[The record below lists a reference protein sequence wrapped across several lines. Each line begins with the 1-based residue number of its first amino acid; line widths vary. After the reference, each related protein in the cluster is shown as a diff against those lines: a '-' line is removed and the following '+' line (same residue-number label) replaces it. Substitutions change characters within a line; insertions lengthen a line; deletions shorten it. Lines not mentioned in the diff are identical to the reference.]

1 MIYIRRNIEEK
12 LQQYR
17 QIFPVIA
24 ILGPRQCGKSTLVKH
39 ALAHLQDIVYLDLQN
54 LEDINKLQDPYL
66 FFQIHEAK
74 TICLDEI
81 QLKPE
86 LFSVLRSLIDQNRQK
101 GRFILSGSASRD
113 LVQHSAESLAGRI
126 GYLALSPF
134 QIDEIPNVQT
144 HELWNRGGFPDSLLA
159 EQDDYSYIWRE
170 NFIQTYVERDIPQLG
185 FQIPPLQL
193 RRFLTL
199 CAHNQGQMANLSK
212 MGANMDMTH
221 SSMKRYIDLLEQ
233 TFILRTLVPFEAN
246 TKKRLVKTPKV
257 YIRDSG
263 ILHTLLGIRNMN
275 MLLSHPVY
283 GASWEG
289 LVMEQILSVTD
300 DLPASFYRT
309 SGGDEMDLVLE
320 IHGKRIAIECKAST
334 VPKPSKG
341 FYKCI
346 EDIQPAQ
353 TFIVAPITGDSYL
366 LEENIRITGLREM
379 IVRLKEMMG

>member
-1 MIYIRRNIEEK
+1 
-12 LQQYR
+12 
-17 QIFPVIA
+17 
-24 ILGPRQCGKSTLVKH
+24 
-39 ALAHLQDIVYLDLQN
+39 
-54 LEDINKLQDPYL
+54 
-66 FFQIHEAK
+66 
-74 TICLDEI
+74 
-81 QLKPE
+81 
-86 LFSVLRSLIDQNRQK
+86 
-101 GRFILSGSASRD
+101 
-113 LVQHSAESLAGRI
+113 
-126 GYLALSPF
+126 
-134 QIDEIPNVQT
+134 
-144 HELWNRGGFPDSLLA
+144 
-159 EQDDYSYIWRE
+159 
-170 NFIQTYVERDIPQLG
+170 
-185 FQIPPLQL
+185 
-193 RRFLTL
+193 
-199 CAHNQGQMANLSK
+199 MANLSK